1 MKFDFSIC
9 FHLGW
14 WRYTLS
20 VSIISLERYEYVRR
34 SSKKE
39 IFYSKF
45 DWNLFPD
52 LALEG
57 FWVPQMKNGCQ
68 IYAKLFLSESA
79 RWLGVVLE
87 NPILYDIIWLIKMF
101 NYMRLFVHE
110 LIGNYI
116 IVHEIIVV
124 SIIWFEIR
132 TISFVKSSVLL
143 KRVVSAHKSY
153 DTVCISYELYH
164 IVL

>member
-9 FHLGW
+9 VHLGW

-20 VSIISLERYEYVRR
+20 VSIISLERYEYVRC

-45 DWNLFPD
+45 YWNLFPN

-79 RWLGVVLE
+79 RWFGAVPE
-87 NPILYDIIWLIKMF
+87 NPILYDIIRLIKMF
-101 NYMRLFVHE
+101 NYMRLFVHK

-116 IVHEIIVV
+116 IVYEIIVV
-124 SIIWFEIR
+124 SIIWYEIC
-132 TISFVKSSVLL
+132 IILCVKSFVLL
-143 KRVVSAHKSY
+143 ERVISAYKSY
-153 DTVCISYELYH
+153 NTVCVSYELYH